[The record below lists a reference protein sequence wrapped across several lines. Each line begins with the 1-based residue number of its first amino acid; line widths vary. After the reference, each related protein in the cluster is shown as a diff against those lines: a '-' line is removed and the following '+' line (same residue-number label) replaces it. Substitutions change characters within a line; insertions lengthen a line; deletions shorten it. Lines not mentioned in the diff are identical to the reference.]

1 MVQILAGAKGEGKTK
16 KLLEMANEAGKTSDG
31 HVVFIDDD
39 KRHMYDLHY
48 NIRFV
53 ETSSFPM
60 EDHAVLFGFICGIL
74 SQDGDIEKIYIDG
87 LNNIVK
93 GMAGDDY
100 VAFVNNL
107 EKLSKEEEVDFIM
120 IISGDKA
127 GLPEGLAPYFI

>member
-16 KLLEMANEAGKTSDG
+16 KLLAMANEAGKASDG

-60 EDHAVLFGFICGIL
+60 EDQTVLFGFICGIL
-74 SQDGDIEKIYIDG
+74 SQDGDIEKIFIDG

-93 GMAGDDY
+93 DMAGDEY
-100 VAFVNNL
+100 TKFVKSL
-107 EKLSKEEEVDFIM
+107 EKLSADEKVDFIM

-127 GLPEGLAPYFI
+127 GLPGELAPYFI

>member
-16 KLLEMANEAGKTSDG
+16 KLLAMANEAGKASDG

-60 EDHAVLFGFICGIL
+60 EDQTVLFGFICGIL

-100 VAFVNNL
+100 VTFANNL
-107 EKLSKEEEVDFIM
+107 EKLSKEENVDFVM
-120 IISGDKA
+120 IIMGDKA

>member
-1 MVQILAGAKGEGKTK
+1 
-16 KLLEMANEAGKTSDG
+16 
-31 HVVFIDDD
+31 
-39 KRHMYDLHY
+39 
-48 NIRFV
+48 
-53 ETSSFPM
+53 M

-100 VAFVNNL
+100 VTFANNL
-107 EKLSKEEEVDFIM
+107 EKLSKEENVDFVM